1 MEENRTDAVER
12 EIDLKIIFDVLRRN
26 ILPIILVTV
35 IVAGMALVGSMLFLQ
50 KQYEAYATLIV
61 NNEKKDS
68 SPVNSNEIVAAQ
80 SLADVYAI
88 IIKSDTVLQKVIDDL
103 KLNMTYEE
111 LSKAISVSSVN
122 NTQVIRISMRNEDKD
137 FAKKVIEDV
146 IEVAPPIIKEKVEA
160 GSVQK
165 IDDARFENDGNSV
178 SPSLSRNTLLGAL
191 AGLVLILI
199 IVFLKEFL
207 NNTFK
212 TEEDVM
218 RTLNIPLLGVIPVID
233 EKEFSKS

>member
-122 NTQVIRISMRNEDKD
+122 NTQVIRISMQNSDKD

-165 IDDARFENDGNSV
+165 IDDARFENDGNPV